1 MGTMKELQQALR
13 GSGDLDRAA
22 AEAARRVTARA
33 VSDDLVDVAFAFVD
47 SPFGKFLVAS
57 TKKGLV
63 KLAFHPEPVEE
74 VLEELATRVS
84 PRVLEAPSELDAIR
98 RELDE
103 YFSGSRRDFEM
114 PLDWQL
120 IHGFSERVL
129 RATARIPY
137 GGVSTYRDVAA
148 RAGNPRAMRAAGNA
162 LGSNPLPIVVPCHRV
177 VRTGGAIGNY
187 GGGTDMKRA
196 LLALEGA
203 VEE

>member
-1 MGTMKELQQALR
+1 MKELERVLR
-13 GSGDLDRAA
+13 GSSDLDRAA
-22 AEAARRVTARA
+22 AEAARRLTERA
-33 VSDDLVDVAFAFVD
+33 VTDDLVDVAYAFVD

-63 KLAFHPEPVEE
+63 TLAFHPESAED
-74 VLEELATRVS
+74 VLADLAKRVS

-103 YFSGSRRDFEM
+103 YFEGRRRDFET

-162 LGSNPLPIVVPCHRV
+162 LGSNPLPILVPCHRV

-187 GGGTDMKRA
+187 GGGTDMKKA
-196 LLALEGA
+196 LLTLEGA
-203 VEE
+203 IEE

>member
-1 MGTMKELQQALR
+1 MKELERVLR
-13 GSGDLDRAA
+13 GSSDLDRAA
-22 AEAARRVTARA
+22 AEAARRLTERA
-33 VSDDLVDVAFAFVD
+33 VTDDLVDVAYSFVD
-47 SPFGKFLVAS
+47 SPFGTLLVAS

-63 KLAFHPEPVEE
+63 TLAFHPESAED
-74 VLEELATRVS
+74 VLADLAKRVS

-103 YFSGSRRDFEM
+103 YFEGRRRDFET

-120 IHGFSERVL
+120 VHGFSERVL

-162 LGSNPLPIVVPCHRV
+162 LGSNPLPILVPCHRV

-187 GGGTDMKRA
+187 GGGTDMKKA
-196 LLALEGA
+196 LLTLEGA
-203 VEE
+203 IEE